1 MPDFHLSSIRATVH
15 ASLLRAAWLV
25 RRLPRIVQ
33 RKDLLLT
40 RQATPEC
47 HAIGKGYGTW
57 YVVPKLLKRGDLA
70 FCFGLGREISFER
83 ALAEDHGM
91 EVHAFDP
98 TPHSLEWLAK
108 QAIPAS
114 MVIHPLGI
122 ADIDGVLDFAPPA
135 VDGHVSMSAV
145 RQTAES
151 GADRCRLEVRTLP
164 TLLRTLQ
171 VGQEISVLKMDVEGA
186 EFEVLPAY
194 FAVQAGATLPPQISI
209 ELHGRG
215 GDVSVTMAPVM
226 EILRAGYVLIARR
239 DNLFGS
245 PGCCTELTFALCRDV
260 DEASRVVSG

>member
-171 VGQEISVLKMDVEGA
+171 VGQEISVLKMDVEGSEYGVIRHMLKHDIRPVQLLVEFHHRFGEIGPA
-186 EFEVLPAY
+186 ETRRAADTLRDLGYALVHVSPNGEETTFVRMDRL
-194 FAVQAGATLPPQISI
+194 QA
-209 ELHGRG
+209 
-215 GDVSVTMAPVM
+215 
-226 EILRAGYVLIARR
+226 AR
-239 DNLFGS
+239 
-245 PGCCTELTFALCRDV
+245 
-260 DEASRVVSG
+260 